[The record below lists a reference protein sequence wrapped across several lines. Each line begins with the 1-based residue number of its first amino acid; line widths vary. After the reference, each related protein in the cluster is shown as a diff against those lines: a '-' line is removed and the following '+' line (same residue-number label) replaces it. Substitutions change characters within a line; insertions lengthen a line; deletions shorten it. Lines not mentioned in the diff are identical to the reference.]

1 MRATGKEK
9 VNGKLNYPDRYF
21 LGLAP
26 GQHPAKKL
34 RHYVGTINSTFGC
47 LMH

>member
-26 GQHPAKKL
+26 GQPPVKNCAITSAPL
-34 RHYVGTINSTFGC
+34 TQR
-47 LMH
+47 LDA